1 MSIHVALHHRTTYTY
16 DGPTALNPQII
27 RLRPAPHCKTRIES
41 YSLNVKPKQHFLNW
55 QQDPHGNFQ
64 ARLVF
69 PEETQLFEIDVD
81 LVADM
86 AVVNPFDF
94 FLEPEAE
101 VCPFEYDPM
110 LDEALAPFRR
120 NEAPGPL
127 LRALLDSIE
136 PAPRPTID
144 FLVDL
149 NRRLKREIDYVVRME
164 FGVRSP
170 EATLSLASGSCRDTG
185 WLLVQ
190 ILRHL
195 GFAARF
201 VSGYLIQLAADQK
214 PLDGP
219 SGPESDFMDLH
230 AWPEVYLPGSGWI
243 GLDPTSG
250 MFAAEG
256 HLPLACTP
264 EPTSAA
270 PVTGSHDPAA
280 VDFKFEMSVR
290 RVEETPR
297 VTKPYADEQWHRVVE
312 LGAKVDRD
320 LEQDDVRLTMGGEPT
335 FVSIDDV
342 EGEEWNLA
350 ALGEKKRRLADDLL
364 RRLADRFAPA
374 SLLHHGQ
381 GKWYPGEPLPRWGL
395 SCLWRKG
402 GEPVWRDRALIV
414 DEVATPGDATIED
427 AERFATALVARLA
440 LDPRLVVPAFED
452 AWYYLLRERRLP
464 VNVHPHDAKLQ
475 DPLERDRFARLFE
488 GDLGS
493 PVGYVLPIR
502 REDRPRSPGEWR
514 SAPWYFRHDTL
525 FLLPGD
531 SPIGYRLPLDALPW
545 VKPED
550 YPQDFEED
558 PMAPRGR
565 LSPRAALAVQRTA
578 APRGDDPTPPLRP
591 PPPGT
596 AAEELLRTALCV
608 EPRNGHLR
616 IFMPPLDKTEDY
628 LSLVAAVEGTAAELD
643 RTVVVEGYMPAF
655 DPRIETFSITPDPG
669 VIEVNIHPARDWG
682 ELIERTTAL
691 YEEARAARLG
701 TEKFTLDGGH
711 TGTGGGNHFVLGG
724 PSPADSPFLR
734 RPDLL
739 RSLLAYWN
747 NHPALSYLFSGVF
760 IGPTSQHP
768 RVDEARHEALYE
780 LEIAFQRVPEAEAGT
795 PSPWLVD
802 RLFCH
807 LLVDVTGNTHRAEF
821 CIDKLYSPDSVSGR
835 RGLLELRAFEMPPH
849 SRMSLAQQLLL
860 RALVALF
867 WRRPYKRTL
876 VRWGTRLHDDFM
888 LPHFVWR
895 DFVEVIADLDA
906 GGYEFDAAWFAP
918 HFEFR
923 FPQIGVVTHQ
933 GVTVELRKALE
944 PWHVLGEQVV
954 GTGTSRPVDSS
965 VERLQVLAS
974 GQAGGRYVVCC
985 NGYALPLR
993 PSGTEGDSVAGLR
1006 YRAWQPASALHPTIR
1021 VHTPL
1026 LFDVFDTWNDC
1037 VLGGCTYH
1045 VSHPGGRSYETFPVN
1060 ASEAEARRRTRFLA
1074 IGHTPAG
1081 AAPNAV
1087 EPSAEHPLTL
1097 DLRWAHPSSASGG

>member
-69 PEETQLFEIDVD
+69 PEKTQLFEIDVD

-127 LRALLDSIE
+127 LRAWLDSIE
-136 PAPRPTID
+136 PAPRPTND

-297 VTKPYADEQWHRVVE
+297 VTKPYTDEQWHRVVE

-395 SCLWRKG
+395 SCLWRKD

-440 LDPRLVVPAFED
+440 LDPPLVVPAFED
-452 AWYYLLRERRLP
+452 AWYYLC
-464 VNVHPHDAKLQ
+464 Q
-475 DPLERDRFARLFE
+475 
-488 GDLGS
+488 
-493 PVGYVLPIR
+493 
-502 REDRPRSPGEWR
+502 
-514 SAPWYFRHDTL
+514 
-525 FLLPGD
+525 
-531 SPIGYRLPLDALPW
+531 
-545 VKPED
+545 
-550 YPQDFEED
+550 
-558 PMAPRGR
+558 
-565 LSPRAALAVQRTA
+565 
-578 APRGDDPTPPLRP
+578 
-591 PPPGT
+591 
-596 AAEELLRTALCV
+596 
-608 EPRNGHLR
+608 
-616 IFMPPLDKTEDY
+616 
-628 LSLVAAVEGTAAELD
+628 
-643 RTVVVEGYMPAF
+643 
-655 DPRIETFSITPDPG
+655 
-669 VIEVNIHPARDWG
+669 
-682 ELIERTTAL
+682 
-691 YEEARAARLG
+691 
-701 TEKFTLDGGH
+701 
-711 TGTGGGNHFVLGG
+711 
-724 PSPADSPFLR
+724 
-734 RPDLL
+734 
-739 RSLLAYWN
+739 
-747 NHPALSYLFSGVF
+747 
-760 IGPTSQHP
+760 
-768 RVDEARHEALYE
+768 
-780 LEIAFQRVPEAEAGT
+780 
-795 PSPWLVD
+795 
-802 RLFCH
+802 
-807 LLVDVTGNTHRAEF
+807 
-821 CIDKLYSPDSVSGR
+821 
-835 RGLLELRAFEMPPH
+835 
-849 SRMSLAQQLLL
+849 
-860 RALVALF
+860 
-867 WRRPYKRTL
+867 
-876 VRWGTRLHDDFM
+876 
-888 LPHFVWR
+888 
-895 DFVEVIADLDA
+895 
-906 GGYEFDAAWFAP
+906 
-918 HFEFR
+918 
-923 FPQIGVVTHQ
+923 
-933 GVTVELRKALE
+933 
-944 PWHVLGEQVV
+944 
-954 GTGTSRPVDSS
+954 
-965 VERLQVLAS
+965 
-974 GQAGGRYVVCC
+974 
-985 NGYALPLR
+985 
-993 PSGTEGDSVAGLR
+993 
-1006 YRAWQPASALHPTIR
+1006 
-1021 VHTPL
+1021 
-1026 LFDVFDTWNDC
+1026 
-1037 VLGGCTYH
+1037 
-1045 VSHPGGRSYETFPVN
+1045 
-1060 ASEAEARRRTRFLA
+1060 
-1074 IGHTPAG
+1074 
-1081 AAPNAV
+1081 
-1087 EPSAEHPLTL
+1087 
-1097 DLRWAHPSSASGG
+1097 